1 MRGALPAILLAAL
14 VASCSATAAQENP
27 AADGAASRLHLAAEF
42 EREGKFEEALALY
55 REIVASHPEHAKA
68 VRGLKTCLLELK
80 HYDELLAILEDEI
93 ARTPRQPALLEEL
106 GTACARKGD
115 WAGAMRWWTQILDV
129 QDRSRGAYSFVADL
143 MARNRMFD
151 EALAI
156 YAEADSVHPGKF
168 TRQKASLHEL
178 RFEFEEATN
187 EYLKFL
193 QESPTALSYVEGRL
207 LRIGESEGGLG
218 AVIARVE
225 RWIETR
231 AAKRAP
237 GERDPQGA
245 PVDRVVYTKLLGDLY
260 LESGDHEHARQQYFR
275 LVDEEP
281 GQFSALLVFGKRCQ
295 VDGEHEVAIRVF
307 ERVVGDFPNV
317 RAVPSALLEIATSQS
332 RLGRWD
338 EALETYARLVADYPE
353 TDHAHTA
360 LFESGRILRE
370 GKRDPDAA
378 ETIFRQLIHAGSG
391 PWGEADPQFEVAECA
406 VWRGDPETAGGIY
419 RAIRERRF
427 SEETRERALYEEART
442 LFYLR
447 KFGEADS
454 LFKEVATQ
462 FPKGLHVNDALDFS
476 ILINTNTDTEEVMA
490 QYAKATLELRTA
502 DPEAAAAT
510 LAALTGN
517 HPRAFLVDESLLL
530 LGRAQREAGD
540 PTQALVTLER
550 AVAEA
555 QVMDLAAAAR
565 LLRAQILQEDLANP
579 SAALAEY
586 EELLVTYPETLA
598 ADRARDLS
606 ADLQRA
612 LP

>member
-1 MRGALPAILLAAL
+1 VAIAATL
-14 VASCSATAAQENP
+14 SGITAVQAQDP
-27 AADGAASRLHLAAEF
+27 ADGAASRLHLATEL

-55 REIVASHPEHAKA
+55 REIAASHPGHAKA
-68 VRGLKTCLLELK
+68 ERGLKSCLLELK
-80 HYDELLAILEDEI
+80 RYDELLVILEDEV
-93 ARTPRQPALLEEL
+93 ARSPRQPALLEEL

-115 WAGAMRWWTQILDV
+115 WAGALRWWTQILDV
-129 QDRSRGAYSFVADL
+129 QGRSRGSYSFVADL

-151 EALAI
+151 EALAV

-178 RFEFEEATN
+178 RFEFEQATN

-218 AVIARVE
+218 PVIARVE
-225 RWIETR
+225 QWIATRVEKR
-231 AAKRAP
+231 AASEQGPPAREGQP
-237 GERDPQGA
+237 GLPT
-245 PVDRVVYTKLLGDLY
+245 DRVVYTKLLGDLY
-260 LESGDHEHARQQYFR
+260 LEAGDHERARQQYFR

-295 VDGEHEVAIRVF
+295 VDGKHEVAIRVF

-317 RAVPSALLEIATSQS
+317 RAVPSALLEIATSQR
-332 RLGRWD
+332 RLGHWD
-338 EALETYARLVADYPE
+338 EALETYARLASEYPE
-353 TDHAHTA
+353 TDHANTA

-370 GKRDPDAA
+370 GKRDPDGA
-378 ETIFRQLIHAGSG
+378 EKIFRQLIQAGSG
-391 PWGEADPQFEVAECA
+391 PWGEADPQFEIAECA
-406 VWRGDPETAGGIY
+406 VWRSDPETARGIY

-427 SEETRERALYEEART
+427 SDETRERALYEEART
-442 LFYLR
+442 LFYLE
-447 KFGEADS
+447 KFTEADS

-476 ILINTNTDTEEVMA
+476 ILINTNTDTGEVMG
-490 QYAKATLELRTA
+490 QYAEATLQLRTA
-502 DPEAAAAT
+502 NPEAAAAT
-510 LAALTGN
+510 LTALTRD
-517 HPRAFLVDESLLL
+517 HPRAFLADEALLL

-540 PTQALVTLER
+540 PTQALATLER

-565 LLRAQILQEDLANP
+565 LLRAQILQDDLANP
-579 SAALAEY
+579 AGALAEY

-606 ADLQRA
+606 AALQRA

>member
-1 MRGALPAILLAAL
+1 
-14 VASCSATAAQENP
+14 
-27 AADGAASRLHLAAEF
+27 
-42 EREGKFEEALALY
+42 
-55 REIVASHPEHAKA
+55 
-68 VRGLKTCLLELK
+68 
-80 HYDELLAILEDEI
+80 
-93 ARTPRQPALLEEL
+93 LLEEL
-106 GTACARKGD
+106 GTACARNGD
-115 WAGAMRWWTQILDV
+115 WAGALRWWTQILDV
-129 QDRSRGAYSFVADL
+129 QGRSRGSYSFVADL

-178 RFEFEEATN
+178 RFEFEQATN

-207 LRIGESEGGLG
+207 LRIGEAEGGLG
-218 AVIARVE
+218 PVIERVE
-225 RWIETR
+225 KWIDTR
-231 AAKRAP
+231 VARRPAGEQEPP
-237 GERDPQGA
+237 GRQGQQGL
-245 PVDRVVYTKLLGDLY
+245 PTDRVVYTKLLGDLY
-260 LESGDHEHARQQYFR
+260 LEAGDHDRARQQYFR

-281 GQFSALLVFGKRCQ
+281 GQFSSLLVFGKRCQ
-295 VDGEHEVAIRVF
+295 VDGEHDVAIRVF
-307 ERVVGDFPNV
+307 ERVVSDFPNV

-332 RLGRWD
+332 RLERWD
-338 EALETYARLVADYPE
+338 AALETYARLASDYPE
-353 TDHAHTA
+353 TDHANTA

-378 ETIFRQLIHAGSG
+378 EKIFRQLIQAGPG
-391 PWGEADPQFEVAECA
+391 PWGEADPQFEIAECA
-406 VWRGDPETAGGIY
+406 VWRSDPETARGIY

-427 SEETRERALYEEART
+427 SDETRERALYEEART
-442 LFYLR
+442 LFYVE
-447 KFGEADS
+447 KFTEADS
-454 LFKEVATQ
+454 LFKEVANQ

-476 ILINTNTDTEEVMA
+476 ILINTNTDTGEVMG
-490 QYAKATLELRTA
+490 QYAKATLQLRTA
-502 DPEAAAAT
+502 NPEAAAAT
-510 LAALTGN
+510 LVAFTRD
-517 HPRAFLVDESLLL
+517 HPRAFLADEALLL

-540 PTQALVTLER
+540 PTQALATLER
-550 AVAEA
+550 AVTEA

-579 SAALAEY
+579 AGALAEY